1 MVHVVAARTSAQTT
15 EALRPIREEN
25 IVLVRRTDGRTNS
38 RQMALLCILAGVVP
52 GLVDAQEPLTLES
65 MNRNVSTGSAEFSP
79 TAAEMAVLTNR
90 SGRSKIWLMG
100 ADGSNARMLIADDY
114 SEASPVWSP
123 DGRRIAFLRTT
134 KGAQDIWIVNR
145 DGQDL
150 RRVTR
155 DPEGERALAWGP
167 LGSRVA
173 FLSNRSGH
181 QDVFVVDV
189 ESGAVEQITSET
201 NPWDEFRWAP
211 VWSPDGSA
219 IAYVSNRSE
228 PWADD
233 VWLVELETGIDRKLT
248 AGLHV
253 MSTPIWSPDGRSI
266 AFNAVRESEFWYG
279 DQSDIYL
286 LDVASGDV
294 ERVDMNT
301 YVSDG
306 NGGVRMAWA
315 PDSRSIF
322 FRYQWEGDSNLW
334 RVGVE
339 GGVATKLTYEAGSFR
354 NFSISGDGSAIAYV
368 RSTPTR
374 GGEVHVVSLEG
385 GAPVRL
391 TDWFRPYSAVR
402 APRRISFRAKDGR
415 YILGYLFLPSDF
427 DPAAEYPA
435 LVQVHGGGNNAYG
448 NGFNPL
454 EQFLAQQGFVILAIE
469 YRGSAGHG
477 REFQDLAA
485 GEWAAGQGWDAV
497 AAAEY
502 LQSLPYTNG
511 RTGIYGG
518 SYGGI
523 MTLAALTRDSAP
535 FHAAAP
541 LYGIY
546 DWAGA
551 YEHGDRLMQFWVVE
565 GHFGFKPDE
574 NPDFFEHTASIRHL
588 DRVRTDI
595 PFLIMHG
602 ELDRRAPYQQSQE
615 LAAALRSRGNP
626 VEFHSYADEG
636 HGFRRPENR
645 VHAYG
650 QLLAFFRQH
659 LSPRPTPEE
668 DR

>member
-1 MVHVVAARTSAQTT
+1 MCAFVGKTRDPSGNRVQQ
-15 EALRPIREEN
+15 PIRGEN
-25 IVLVRRTDGRTNS
+25 MVFAVDAGGRMNNWRAVLLS
-38 RQMALLCILAGVVP
+38 ILAGVVP
-52 GLVDAQEPLTLES
+52 GLLDAQEPLTLES
-65 MNRNVSTGSAEFSP
+65 MNHNVNIASAEFSP
-79 TAAEMAVLTNR
+79 TAPEMAVLTNR
-90 SGRSKIWLMG
+90 SGSLKIWLMA
-100 ADGSNARMLIADDY
+100 ADGSNARMLIEDDQT
-114 SEASPVWSP
+114 ETSPVWSP
-123 DGRRIAFLRTT
+123 DGQRIAFLRITE
-134 KGAQDIWIVNR
+134 GAQDIWTVNR
-145 DGQDL
+145 DGDDL
-150 RRVTR
+150 RRITH

-167 LGSRVA
+167 FGRRIA
-173 FLSNRSGH
+173 FLSDRSGN

-189 ESGAVEQITSET
+189 ESGTVEQVTSET

-211 VWSPDGSA
+211 VWSPDGGT
-219 IAYVSNRSE
+219 IAYVSNRSK

-233 VWLVELETGIDRKLT
+233 VWLAELETGVNRKLT

-253 MSTPIWSPDGRSI
+253 MSTPIWSPDGRLI

-286 LDVASGDV
+286 VTVATGDV
-294 ERVDMNT
+294 ERLDMNT
-301 YVSDG
+301 HVSDG

-315 PDSRSIF
+315 PDSQSIF

-339 GGVATKLTYEAGSFR
+339 GGVATKLTYEEGSFR
-354 NFSISGDGSAIAYV
+354 NFSISGDGSAIVYV
-368 RSTPTR
+368 RSTPIR
-374 GGEVHVVSLEG
+374 GGEVHVFRLDG

-402 APRRISFRAKDGR
+402 APRKISFRAKDGK
-415 YILGYLFLPSDF
+415 YILGYLYLPAAF
-427 DPAAEYPA
+427 DREAEYPA

-454 EQFLAQQGFVILAIE
+454 EQFLAQQGFVVLAIE

-485 GEWAAGQGWDAV
+485 GEWGADQGWDAV

-511 RTGIYGG
+511 KIGIYGG

-588 DRVRTDI
+588 DRVHSGI

-602 ELDRRAPYQQSQE
+602 ELDRRAPYQQSEE
-615 LAAALRSRGNP
+615 LATALRARGNP
-626 VEFHSYADEG
+626 VEFHSYPDEG

-650 QLLAFFRQH
+650 RLLVFFQQH
-659 LSPRPTPEE
+659 LVPRPASEE
-668 DR
+668 D

>member
-1 MVHVVAARTSAQTT
+1 MFAT
-15 EALRPIREEN
+15 N
-25 IVLVRRTDGRTNS
+25 TDGRMKGWPVVLFS
-38 RQMALLCILAGVVP
+38 ILAGMVP
-52 GLVDAQEPLTLES
+52 EVLEAQEPLTLES
-65 MNRNVSTGSAEFSP
+65 MDRNVATASVAFSP
-79 TAAEMAVLTNR
+79 AAPELAVLSDR
-90 SGRSKIWLMG
+90 SGTSKIWLMA
-100 ADGSNARMLIADDY
+100 ADGSDAHILVRDDH
-114 SEASPVWSP
+114 SETSPVWSP
-123 DGRRIAFLRTT
+123 NGDRIAFLRSAE
-134 KGAQDIWIVNR
+134 GGQDVWTVQR
-145 DGQDL
+145 DGEGL
-150 RRVTR
+150 RRITH
-155 DPEGERALAWGP
+155 DAEGERALAWGP
-167 LGSRVA
+167 FGRRIA
-173 FLSNRSGH
+173 FLSDRSGH

-189 ESGAVEQITSET
+189 ESGTVEQITSET

-211 VWSPDGSA
+211 VWSPDGNA

-228 PWADD
+228 AWADD
-233 VWLVELETGIDRKLT
+233 LWLVELETGHNRKLT
-248 AGLHV
+248 ANLHV
-253 MSTPIWSPDGRSI
+253 MSTPIWSPDGSTI

-286 LDVASGDV
+286 LDVASGNV
-294 ERVDMNT
+294 ERLDMNT
-301 YVSDG
+301 HVSDG
-306 NGGVRMAWA
+306 NGGVRMAWT

-322 FRYQWEGDSNLW
+322 FRYQWEGDANVW
-334 RVGVE
+334 RIGIE
-339 GGVATKLTYEAGSFR
+339 GGVATKLTYEEGSLR

-368 RSTPTR
+368 RSTPVS
-374 GGEVHVVSLEG
+374 GGEVHVLDLAG
-385 GAPVRL
+385 GIPVRL
-391 TDWFRPYSAVR
+391 TEWFRPYAGVA
-402 APRRISFRAKDGR
+402 APDKISFRARDGK
-415 YILGYLFLPSDF
+415 YILGYLYLPSDF
-427 DPAAEYPA
+427 NPEADYPA

-502 LQSLPYTNG
+502 LRSLSYTNG
-511 RTGIYGG
+511 RIGIYGG

-523 MTLAALTRDSAP
+523 MTLAALTRDSEP

-574 NPDFFEHTASIRHL
+574 NPDFYEHTASIRHL
-588 DRVRTDI
+588 DRVRSDI

-602 ELDRRAPYQQSQE
+602 ELDRRAPYQQSEE
-615 LAAALRSRGNP
+615 LATALRARGNP
-626 VEFHSYADEG
+626 VEFHSYPDEG
-636 HGFRRPENR
+636 HGFRRPGNR

-650 QLLAFFRQH
+650 RLLAFFEQH
-659 LSPRPTPEE
+659 LAPPTSEE
-668 DR
+668 NR

>member
-1 MVHVVAARTSAQTT
+1 MNADDWTKSSWMVS
-15 EALRPIREEN
+15 LS
-25 IVLVRRTDGRTNS
+25 VLTG
-38 RQMALLCILAGVVP
+38 LVP
-52 GLVDAQEPLTLES
+52 GILKAQEPLTLES
-65 MNRNVSTGSAEFSP
+65 MNRNVNTVSVAFSP
-79 TAAEMAVLTNR
+79 AAPELAVVTDR
-90 SGRSKIWLMG
+90 SGTSKIWLMG
-100 ADGSNARMLIADDY
+100 ADGSDAHMLVRDDH
-114 SEASPVWSP
+114 SEMSPVWSP
-123 DGRRIAFLRTT
+123 DGERVAFLRSTD
-134 KGAQDIWIVNR
+134 GAPDIWTVNR
-145 DGQDL
+145 DGEGL
-150 RRVTR
+150 RRITHDAER
-155 DPEGERALAWGP
+155 ERALAWGP
-167 LGSRVA
+167 FGRRIA
-173 FLSNRSGH
+173 FLSDRSGH

-189 ESGAVEQITSET
+189 ESGTVEQITSET

-228 PWADD
+228 RWADD
-233 VWLVELETGIDRKLT
+233 LWLVDLETGHGRKLT
-248 AGLHV
+248 ANLHV
-253 MSTPIWSPDGRSI
+253 MSTPVWSPDGSTI

-286 LDVASGDV
+286 LDAASGEA
-294 ERVDMNT
+294 ERLDMNT
-301 YVSDG
+301 HVSDG

-322 FRYQWEGDSNLW
+322 FRYQWEGDANIW
-334 RVGVE
+334 RVGIE
-339 GGVATKLTYEAGSFR
+339 GGVATKLTYEEGSFR
-354 NFSISGDGSAIAYV
+354 NLSISGDGSAIAYV
-368 RSTPTR
+368 RSTPVR
-374 GGEVHVVSLEG
+374 GGEVHVLDLAG
-385 GAPVRL
+385 GASVRL
-391 TDWFRPYSAVR
+391 TEWFRPYAGVT
-402 APRRISFRAKDGR
+402 APDKISFRARDGK
-415 YILGYLFLPSDF
+415 YVLGYLYLPSDF
-427 DPAAEYPA
+427 DPEADYPA

-502 LQSLPYTNG
+502 LRSLPYTNG
-511 RTGIYGG
+511 RIGIYGG

-523 MTLAALTRDSAP
+523 MTLAALTRDSEP

-551 YEHGDRLMQFWVVE
+551 YEHGDRLMQFWVIE

-574 NPDFFEHTASIRHL
+574 NPDFYEHTASIRHL

-602 ELDRRAPYQQSQE
+602 ELDRRAPYQQSEE
-615 LAAALRSRGNP
+615 LADALRSRGNP
-626 VEFHSYADEG
+626 VEFHSYPDEG
-636 HGFRRPENR
+636 HGFRRPENQ

-650 QLLAFFRQH
+650 RLLAFFEQH
-659 LSPRPTPEE
+659 LAPPASEE
-668 DR
+668 NR

>member
-1 MVHVVAARTSAQTT
+1 MFA
-15 EALRPIREEN
+15 IN
-25 IVLVRRTDGRTNS
+25 TDGRMNGW
-38 RQMALLCILAGVVP
+38 RVVLFAILAGMAPEV
-52 GLVDAQEPLTLES
+52 LHAQEPLTLES
-65 MNRNVSTGSAEFSP
+65 MNRNVATASVAFSP
-79 TAAEMAVLTNR
+79 AAPELAVLTDR
-90 SGRSKIWLMG
+90 SGTSKIWLIG
-100 ADGSNARMLIADDY
+100 ADGSDAHILVRDDH
-114 SEASPVWSP
+114 SETSPVWSP
-123 DGRRIAFLRTT
+123 NGDRIAFLRSAD
-134 KGAQDIWIVNR
+134 GGQDIWTVQR
-145 DGQDL
+145 DGEGL
-150 RRVTR
+150 RRITH
-155 DPEGERALAWGP
+155 DAEGERALAWGP
-167 LGSRVA
+167 FGRRIA
-173 FLSNRSGH
+173 FLSDRSGH

-211 VWSPDGSA
+211 VWSPEGNA

-228 PWADD
+228 AWADD
-233 VWLVELETGIDRKLT
+233 LWLVELETGHSRKLT
-248 AGLHV
+248 ANLHV
-253 MSTPIWSPDGRSI
+253 MSTPIWSPDGSTI

-286 LDVASGDV
+286 LDVASGNV
-294 ERVDMNT
+294 ERLDMNT
-301 YVSDG
+301 HVSDG

-322 FRYQWEGDSNLW
+322 FRYQWEGDANVW
-334 RVGVE
+334 RIGIE
-339 GGVATKLTYEAGSFR
+339 GGVATKLTYEEGSFR

-368 RSTPTR
+368 RSTPVS
-374 GGEVHVVSLEG
+374 GGEVHVLDLAG
-385 GAPVRL
+385 GIPVRL
-391 TDWFRPYSAVR
+391 TEWFRPYAGVT
-402 APRRISFRAKDGR
+402 APDKISFRARDGK
-415 YILGYLFLPSDF
+415 YILGYLYLPSDF
-427 DPAAEYPA
+427 NPEADYPA

-502 LQSLPYTNG
+502 LRSLSYTNG
-511 RTGIYGG
+511 RIGIYGG

-523 MTLAALTRDSAP
+523 MTLAALTRDSDP

-574 NPDFFEHTASIRHL
+574 NPDFYEHTASIRHL
-588 DRVRTDI
+588 DRIRSDI

-602 ELDRRAPYQQSQE
+602 ELDRRAPYQQSEE
-615 LAAALRSRGNP
+615 LANALRARGNP
-626 VEFHSYADEG
+626 VEFHSYPDEG

-650 QLLAFFRQH
+650 RLLAFFEQH
-659 LSPRPTPEE
+659 LAPPTSEE
-668 DR
+668 NR

>member
-1 MVHVVAARTSAQTT
+1 MNADDWTKSSWMVS
-15 EALRPIREEN
+15 LS
-25 IVLVRRTDGRTNS
+25 VLTG
-38 RQMALLCILAGVVP
+38 LVP
-52 GLVDAQEPLTLES
+52 GILKAQEPLTLES
-65 MNRNVSTGSAEFSP
+65 MNRNVNTVSVAFSP
-79 TAAEMAVLTNR
+79 AAPELAVVTDR
-90 SGRSKIWLMG
+90 SGTSKIWLMG
-100 ADGSNARMLIADDY
+100 ADGSDAHMLVRDDH
-114 SEASPVWSP
+114 SEMSPVWSP
-123 DGRRIAFLRTT
+123 DGERVAFLRSTD
-134 KGAQDIWIVNR
+134 GAPDIWTVNR
-145 DGQDL
+145 DGEGL
-150 RRVTR
+150 RRITHDAER
-155 DPEGERALAWGP
+155 ERALAWGP
-167 LGSRVA
+167 FGRRIA
-173 FLSNRSGH
+173 FLSDRSGH

-189 ESGAVEQITSET
+189 ESGTVEQITSET

-228 PWADD
+228 RWADD
-233 VWLVELETGIDRKLT
+233 LWLVDLETGHGRKLT
-248 AGLHV
+248 ANLHV
-253 MSTPIWSPDGRSI
+253 MSTPVWSPDGSTI

-286 LDVASGDV
+286 LDAASGEA
-294 ERVDMNT
+294 ERLDMNT
-301 YVSDG
+301 HVSDG

-322 FRYQWEGDSNLW
+322 FRYQWEGDANIW
-334 RVGVE
+334 RVGIE
-339 GGVATKLTYEAGSFR
+339 GGVATKLTYEEGSFR
-354 NFSISGDGSAIAYV
+354 NLSISGDGSAIAYV
-368 RSTPTR
+368 RSTPVR
-374 GGEVHVVSLEG
+374 GGEVHVLDLAG
-385 GAPVRL
+385 GASVRL
-391 TDWFRPYSAVR
+391 TEWFRPYAGVT
-402 APRRISFRAKDGR
+402 APDKISFRARDGK
-415 YILGYLFLPSDF
+415 YVLGYLYLPSDF
-427 DPAAEYPA
+427 DPEADYPA

-497 AAAEY
+497 AAAKY
-502 LQSLPYTNG
+502 LRSLPYTNG
-511 RTGIYGG
+511 RIGIYGG

-523 MTLAALTRDSAP
+523 MTLAALTRDSEP

-551 YEHGDRLMQFWVVE
+551 YEHGDRLMQFWVIE

-574 NPDFFEHTASIRHL
+574 NPDFYEHTASIRHL

-602 ELDRRAPYQQSQE
+602 ELDRRAPYQQSEE
-615 LAAALRSRGNP
+615 LADALRSRGNP
-626 VEFHSYADEG
+626 VEFHSYPDEG
-636 HGFRRPENR
+636 HGFRRPENQ

-650 QLLAFFRQH
+650 RLLAFFEQH
-659 LSPRPTPEE
+659 LAPPASEE
-668 DR
+668 NR

>member
-1 MVHVVAARTSAQTT
+1 MRAFVEETRDPSGNRVQQ
-15 EALRPIREEN
+15 PIRREN
-25 IVLVRRTDGRTNS
+25 MVFAVDAAGRMNSCRAVLLS
-38 RQMALLCILAGVVP
+38 ILAGVVP
-52 GLVDAQEPLTLES
+52 GLLDAQEPLNLES
-65 MNRNVSTGSAEFSP
+65 MNHNVNIASAEFSP
-79 TAAEMAVLTNR
+79 TAPEMAVLTNR
-90 SGRSKIWLMG
+90 SGSLKIWLMA
-100 ADGSNARMLIADDY
+100 ADGSNSRMLIEDDQT
-114 SEASPVWSP
+114 EASPVWSP
-123 DGRRIAFLRTT
+123 DGRRIAFLRITEGT
-134 KGAQDIWIVNR
+134 QDIWAVNR
-145 DGQDL
+145 DGDDL
-150 RRVTR
+150 RRITL

-167 LGSRVA
+167 FGRRIA
-173 FLSNRSGH
+173 FLSDRSGH

-189 ESGAVEQITSET
+189 ESGTVEQITSET

-211 VWSPDGSA
+211 VWSPGGGA

-228 PWADD
+228 RWADD
-233 VWLVELETGIDRKLT
+233 VWLAELETGVNRKLT

-253 MSTPIWSPDGRSI
+253 MSTPIWSPDGRLI

-286 LDVASGDV
+286 VTVATGDV
-294 ERVDMNT
+294 ERLDMNT
-301 YVSDG
+301 HVSDG

-315 PDSRSIF
+315 PDSPSIF

-339 GGVATKLTYEAGSFR
+339 GGVATKLTYEEGSFR
-354 NFSISGDGSAIAYV
+354 NFSISGDGSAIVYV
-368 RSTPTR
+368 RSTPIR
-374 GGEVHVVSLEG
+374 GGEVHVVRLEG
-385 GAPVRL
+385 GAPARL

-402 APRRISFRAKDGR
+402 APRRISFRAEDGK
-415 YILGYLFLPSDF
+415 YILGYLYLPADF
-427 DPAAEYPA
+427 DREAEYPA

-454 EQFLAQQGFVILAIE
+454 EQFLAQQGFVVLAIE

-485 GEWAAGQGWDAV
+485 GEWAADQGWDAV

-502 LQSLPYTNG
+502 LQSLPHTNG
-511 RTGIYGG
+511 RIGIYGG

-551 YEHGDRLMQFWVVE
+551 YEHGDRLMRFWVVE

-588 DRVRTDI
+588 DRVRTSI

-602 ELDRRAPYQQSQE
+602 ELDRRAPYQQSEE
-615 LAAALRSRGNP
+615 LATALRARGNP
-626 VEFHSYADEG
+626 VEFHSYPDEG

-650 QLLAFFRQH
+650 RLLAFFQQH
-659 LSPRPTPEE
+659 LVPPPPSEE
-668 DR
+668 G

>member
-1 MVHVVAARTSAQTT
+1 MFAMNADDWTKSSWMVS
-15 EALRPIREEN
+15 LS
-25 IVLVRRTDGRTNS
+25 VLTG
-38 RQMALLCILAGVVP
+38 LVP
-52 GLVDAQEPLTLES
+52 GILKAQEPLTLES
-65 MNRNVSTGSAEFSP
+65 MNRNVNTVSVAFSP
-79 TAAEMAVLTNR
+79 AAPELAVVTDR
-90 SGRSKIWLMG
+90 SGTSKIWLMG
-100 ADGSNARMLIADDY
+100 ADGSDAHMLVRDDH
-114 SEASPVWSP
+114 SEMSPVWSP
-123 DGRRIAFLRTT
+123 DGERVAFLRSTD
-134 KGAQDIWIVNR
+134 GAPDIWTVNR
-145 DGQDL
+145 DGEGL
-150 RRVTR
+150 RRITHDAER
-155 DPEGERALAWGP
+155 ERALAWGP
-167 LGSRVA
+167 FGRRIA
-173 FLSNRSGH
+173 FLSDRSGH

-189 ESGAVEQITSET
+189 ESGTVEQITSET

-228 PWADD
+228 RWADD
-233 VWLVELETGIDRKLT
+233 LWLVDLETGHGRKLT
-248 AGLHV
+248 ANLHV
-253 MSTPIWSPDGRSI
+253 MSTPVWSPDGSTI

-286 LDVASGDV
+286 LDAASGEA
-294 ERVDMNT
+294 ERLDMNT
-301 YVSDG
+301 HVSDG

-322 FRYQWEGDSNLW
+322 FRYQWEGDANIW
-334 RVGVE
+334 RVGIE
-339 GGVATKLTYEAGSFR
+339 GGVATKLTYEEGSFR
-354 NFSISGDGSAIAYV
+354 NLSISGDGSAIAYV
-368 RSTPTR
+368 RSTPVR
-374 GGEVHVVSLEG
+374 GGEVHVLDLAG
-385 GAPVRL
+385 GASVRL
-391 TDWFRPYSAVR
+391 TEWFRPYAGVT
-402 APRRISFRAKDGR
+402 APDKISFRARDGK
-415 YILGYLFLPSDF
+415 YVLGYLYLPSDF
-427 DPAAEYPA
+427 DPEADYPA

-497 AAAEY
+497 AAAKY
-502 LQSLPYTNG
+502 LRSLPYTNG
-511 RTGIYGG
+511 RIGIYGG

-523 MTLAALTRDSAP
+523 MTLAALTRDSEP

-551 YEHGDRLMQFWVVE
+551 YEHGDRLMQFWVIE

-574 NPDFFEHTASIRHL
+574 NPDFYEHTASIRHL

-602 ELDRRAPYQQSQE
+602 ELDRRAPYQQSEE
-615 LAAALRSRGNP
+615 LADALRSRGNP
-626 VEFHSYADEG
+626 VEFHSYPDEG
-636 HGFRRPENR
+636 HGFRRPENQ

-650 QLLAFFRQH
+650 RLLAFFEQH
-659 LSPRPTPEE
+659 LAPPASEE
-668 DR
+668 NR

>member
-1 MVHVVAARTSAQTT
+1 MFAMNADDWTKSSWMVS
-15 EALRPIREEN
+15 LS
-25 IVLVRRTDGRTNS
+25 VLTG
-38 RQMALLCILAGVVP
+38 LVP
-52 GLVDAQEPLTLES
+52 GILKAQEPLTLES
-65 MNRNVSTGSAEFSP
+65 MNRNVNTVSVAFSP
-79 TAAEMAVLTNR
+79 AAPELAVVTDR
-90 SGRSKIWLMG
+90 SGTSKIWLMG
-100 ADGSNARMLIADDY
+100 ADGSDAHMLVRDDH
-114 SEASPVWSP
+114 SEMSPVWSP
-123 DGRRIAFLRTT
+123 DGERVAFLRSTD
-134 KGAQDIWIVNR
+134 GAPDIWTVNR
-145 DGQDL
+145 DGEGL
-150 RRVTR
+150 RRITHDAER
-155 DPEGERALAWGP
+155 ERALAWGP
-167 LGSRVA
+167 FGRRIA
-173 FLSNRSGH
+173 FLSDRSGH

-189 ESGAVEQITSET
+189 ESGTVEQITSET

-228 PWADD
+228 RWADD
-233 VWLVELETGIDRKLT
+233 LWLVDLETGHGRKLT
-248 AGLHV
+248 ANLHV
-253 MSTPIWSPDGRSI
+253 MSTPVWSPDGSTI

-286 LDVASGDV
+286 LDAASGEA
-294 ERVDMNT
+294 ERLDMNT
-301 YVSDG
+301 HVSDG

-322 FRYQWEGDSNLW
+322 FRYQWEGDANIW
-334 RVGVE
+334 RVGIE
-339 GGVATKLTYEAGSFR
+339 GGVATKLTYEEGSFR
-354 NFSISGDGSAIAYV
+354 NLSISGDGSAIAYV
-368 RSTPTR
+368 RSTPVR
-374 GGEVHVVSLEG
+374 GGEVHVLDLAG
-385 GAPVRL
+385 GASVRL
-391 TDWFRPYSAVR
+391 TEWFRPYAGVT
-402 APRRISFRAKDGR
+402 APDKISFRARDGK
-415 YILGYLFLPSDF
+415 YVLGYLYLPSDF
-427 DPAAEYPA
+427 DPEADYPA

-502 LQSLPYTNG
+502 LRSLPYTNG
-511 RTGIYGG
+511 RIGIYGG

-523 MTLAALTRDSAP
+523 MTLAALTRDSEP

-551 YEHGDRLMQFWVVE
+551 YEHGDRLMQFWVIE

-574 NPDFFEHTASIRHL
+574 NPDFYEHTASIRHL

-602 ELDRRAPYQQSQE
+602 ELDRRAPYQQSEE
-615 LAAALRSRGNP
+615 LADALRSRGNP
-626 VEFHSYADEG
+626 VEFHSYPDEG
-636 HGFRRPENR
+636 HGFRRPENQ

-650 QLLAFFRQH
+650 RLLAFFEQH
-659 LSPRPTPEE
+659 LAPPASEE
-668 DR
+668 NR